1 MLYIHK
7 EKIENYECYE
17 FEELASTK
25 DEIKNIKD
33 LNLPTIITALKQTR
47 GRGKRG
53 NTWEQVLGNLYF
65 SYNIELSPKD
75 LSKLVCIVGLSLAKT
90 IKELSPSLDVKIKWP
105 NDVMVNNNKISG
117 ILIENIK
124 DNYWALGIGVNIVA
138 SPNISNTY
146 YQATSLKEQGVTLDR
161 MDFLRY
167 YMKNFSNYYKKYLEL
182 GFEVIKKEWLEFA
195 FKLHNTITI
204 QNENTSKK
212 GEFINIDDNGYLRL
226 KTDNKQEKI
235 IAGDLFI

>member
-17 FEELASTK
+17 LEELGSTN
-25 DEIKNIKD
+25 DEIKSIKD
-33 LNLPTIITALKQTR
+33 ASIPTIITALKQTKGR
-47 GRGKRG
+47 GRRG
-53 NTWEQVLGNLYF
+53 RSWEQVLGNLYF

-75 LSKLVCIVGLSLAKT
+75 LSKLVCIIGLSLAKT
-90 IKELSPSLDVKIKWP
+90 IKELSSTVDIKIKWP
-105 NDVMVNNNKISG
+105 NDVMVNGHKISG

-138 SPNISNTY
+138 SPNINNTY
-146 YQATSLKEQGVTLDR
+146 YKATSLKEQGVTLDR

-167 YMKNFSNYYKKYLEL
+167 YMKNFSNYYKNYLEF
-182 GFEVIKKEWLEFA
+182 GFENIKKEWLEFA
-195 FKLHNTITI
+195 FKLHETITI
-204 QNENTSKK
+204 QNEKTLKTGIFTNL
-212 GEFINIDDNGYLRL
+212 DDEGYLIL
-226 KTDNKQEKI
+226 KTNNKEEKI